1 MRVSVSRSLPCEGS
15 WQLEPYAEGVQR
27 SEVLFVGGR
36 AGVGK
41 SSVASKLHER
51 LYTARVEHC
60 VIEGDNLDLAYPR
73 PWEHGLAEKN
83 LADMWRNYR
92 ALGYRRL
99 IYTNTV
105 SVLETEGLAAA
116 MGDTPLVKAVLLR
129 ASDATAATRL
139 EGRET
144 VTTLE
149 LHLDRSCLRAAELEQ
164 KTPSW
169 VWQIDTDGKDIS
181 TVAGEILGL
190 LAWT

>member
-1 MRVSVSRSLPCEGS
+1 M
-15 WQLEPYAEGVQR
+15 QK
-27 SEVLFVGGR
+27 SEVLFIGGR
-36 AGVGK
+36 SGVGK
-41 SSVASKLHER
+41 SSVALELHEQ
-51 LYTARVEHC
+51 LFAQRVEHC

-92 ALGYRRL
+92 SLGYRRL
-99 IYTNTV
+99 VYTNTV
-105 SVLETEGLAAA
+105 SVLETEGLAVA
-116 MGDTPLVKAVLLR
+116 MGDTPLIKAVLLR
-129 ASDATAATRL
+129 ASDTTTATRL

-144 VTTLE
+144 ATTLQ
-149 LHLDRSCLRAAELEQ
+149 LHLDRSRLRAAELEQ

-169 VWQIDTDGKDIS
+169 VWQIDTDGKDIA